1 MLTGLIPLILGLGLI
16 GFGIFIKIKDIS
28 FRKEAVPTKFLKYV
42 GSEIDLLYVDYNIA
56 EGY

>member
-28 FRKEAVPTKFLKYV
+28 F
-42 GSEIDLLYVDYNIA
+42 I
-56 EGY
+56 